1 MKIAQ
6 DPYDELAQ
14 IAGRRAPK
22 AVQSLEAASQA
33 FEEGRERDAL
43 KIVKPLYDDFG
54 QASGVQELYGMSLYA
69 TGRFKQ
75 AKPILEDFVKRT
87 GSYDQHPLLMD
98 IYRSEKNFKK
108 VDELW
113 DDLGSVSPSGE
124 VVAEGRIVH
133 SQSLAERGQIGE
145 ALKQLRKKI
154 KPVARPKLH
163 HLRLWY
169 CLADLE
175 ERAGN
180 IVVARQWFNRISK
193 VSPDFA
199 DVSYRLKQ
207 LS

>member
-6 DPYDELAQ
+6 DPYEELSQ
-14 IAGRRAPK
+14 LAGRRAAR
-22 AVQSLEAASQA
+22 AVQTLEQA
-33 FEEGRERDAL
+33 TLAFGEGRERDAL
-43 KIVKPLYDDFG
+43 KIVKPLYESFG

-75 AKPILEDFVKRT
+75 AKPILEDYTKKT
-87 GSYDQHPLLMD
+87 GSYDQYPLLMD
-98 IYRSEKNFKK
+98 IYRSEKNFAK
-108 VDELW
+108 VDQLW
-113 DDLGSVSPSGE
+113 NDLGSVSPSGE

-133 SQSLAERGQIGE
+133 SQSLAERGEIGE
-145 ALKQLRKKI
+145 ALKLLRKRV
-154 KPVARPKLH
+154 KPLAKPKLH

-180 IVVARQWFNRISK
+180 ILVARQWFNRISK
-193 VSPDFA
+193 ASPDFA
-199 DVSYRLKQ
+199 DVAYRLKQ